1 MNIKIKKKMDSCYG
15 FLLTEN
21 KKSKKKE
28 FATNGCW
35 QMLGTDEQQAD
46 VWNNN
51 TNPHQ
56 RTTQKWMNDM
66 SINQTYIDVQKC

>member
-28 FATNGCW
+28 FATNGC
-35 QMLGTDEQQAD
+35 
-46 VWNNN
+46 
-51 TNPHQ
+51 
-56 RTTQKWMNDM
+56 
-66 SINQTYIDVQKC
+66 

>member
-1 MNIKIKKKMDSCYG
+1 MVFCSQKTKKEKKKRVSNKW
-15 FLLTEN
+15 LLTDV
-21 KKSKKKE
+21 
-28 FATNGCW
+28 
-35 QMLGTDEQQAD
+35 GTDEQQAD

-66 SINQTYIDVQKC
+66 SIDQRYIDVQKC